1 MLSVLPF
8 LSHPANEG
16 HDPVCVPYDAHP
28 QHHSESTCYHHL
40 FHKLMDEYAS
50 EVEKVRSMIRIGQ
63 TLGRDEW
70 VKKNE
75 EYLERLLHIQTEL
88 EEKGI
93 VHKSGSM
100 REA

>member
-1 MLSVLPF
+1 MECPSF
-8 LSHPANEG
+8 
-16 HDPVCVPYDAHP
+16 C
-28 QHHSESTCYHHL
+28 STKDNLY
-40 FHKLMDEYAS
+40 EYAS
-50 EVEKVRSMIRIGQ
+50 EIEKVRAMVRIGQ

-70 VKKNE
+70 VKKNQ
-75 EYLERLLHIQTEL
+75 EYLDCLIRMQGEV